1 MILLLYTLFEELVI
15 KSANLNRLF
24 RTTTIRLALRYSIYY
39 VILISVVLAIV
50 YWATNNF
57 VESYFQSRLENK
69 FNELVAIENSKG
81 RNALIQKIE
90 NESRVVSDDAY
101 HYYLTDPKGGKLA
114 GNLFNWPVLL
124 KINGQV
130 QKLKHESSFY
140 PEFIV
145 EEDEEGGFWLMSADV
160 LADGNKL
167 LVARYIEHTH
177 EIKKFIVFLM
187 FMVIPL
193 SGLLAVTLGLMLG
206 RTILKKI
213 DHINTTA
220 SAIASGDFNNR
231 VHDSGRNDE
240 FDELAS
246 HLNIMLDRIQKL
258 VEGMHRVTDNIA
270 HDLRSP
276 LSRLRNHL
284 EITILHNR
292 NEAEYVEAI
301 KLAMDD
307 ADQLIQTFNALLEIA
322 QTEAGNYRGEWN
334 NVDLSKLSTDIGML
348 YQNIAEDNG
357 IIFDMQI
364 DPEIVLQGNRH
375 LLSQAI
381 SNLLENALKYTSKG
395 GYIKFILGYKENKYY
410 LCLSDNGPGI
420 PVDKREFVLERF
432 SRLDDSRYTVGNGLG
447 LSLVKAVADLHH
459 AILML
464 SDNNPGLKV
473 EIIFAKIT

>member
-1 MILLLYTLFEELVI
+1 V
-15 KSANLNRLF
+15 
-24 RTTTIRLALRYSIYY
+24 
-39 VILISVVLAIV
+39 LISVVLAVV
-50 YWATNNF
+50 YWATNDF
-57 VESYFQSRLENK
+57 VESYFHSRLENK
-69 FNELVAIENSKG
+69 YIELVEIENSKG
-81 RNALIQKIE
+81 IDALIQNIE
-90 NESRVVSDDAY
+90 NETRIVSDDTY
-101 HYYLTDPKGGKLA
+101 HYYLTDPKGRKLA

-145 EEDEEGGFWLMSADV
+145 DEDEEGGFWLMSADI

-167 LVARYIEHTH
+167 LVARYIDYTH
-177 EIKKFIVFLM
+177 EIKEFIVFLM
-187 FMVIPL
+187 FMIIPL
-193 SGLLAVTLGLMLG
+193 SGLLAITLGLMLG

-213 DHINTTA
+213 DHINATA
-220 SAIASGDFNNR
+220 STIASGDFNNR
-231 VHDSGRNDE
+231 VHDSGKNDE

-258 VEGMHRVTDNIA
+258 VEGMRRVTDNIA

-284 EITILHNR
+284 EITILQNR
-292 NEAEYVEAI
+292 NEAEYVESI

-334 NVDLSKLSTDIGML
+334 NVNLSILSTDIGML
-348 YQNIAEDNG
+348 YQNIAEDNT
-357 IIFDMQI
+357 IAFDMQI
-364 DPEIVLQGNRH
+364 DPEIVIQGNRH

-395 GYIKFILGYKENKYY
+395 GYIKFTLSYKDNNYY
-410 LCLSDNGPGI
+410 LSLSDNGPGI
-420 PVDKREFVLERF
+420 PADKRDFVLERF
-432 SRLDDSRYTVGNGLG
+432 SRLDDSRYTAGNGLG
-447 LSLVKAVADLHH
+447 LSLVKAVTDLHH
-459 AILML
+459 ATLNL

-473 EIIFAKIT
+473 EITFTRMI